1 MEAMSQGKPVI
12 VSNYGGL
19 PEIVSDGKTGFIC
32 KPFDS
37 DDLKSC
43 IEKVCTLSADEY
55 RQMGINAVNSAKADF
70 NPEKYVEKLTELYK
84 QLIDKHKN
92 KKD

>member
-1 MEAMSQGKPVI
+1 MSQGKPVI

-19 PEIVSDGKTGFIC
+19 PEIVEDGKTGFIC

-37 DDLKSC
+37 DDLKNC

-55 RQMGINAVNSAKADF
+55 RQMGINAVNAAKSDF
-70 NPEKYVEKLTELYK
+70 SPEKYVEKLTELYK